1 MKTIINREDILGPLQ
16 NVIGAVER
24 RQTLPILGN
33 ILFRAN
39 DGVLT
44 ITATDLEIEMVAQVN
59 AAEMDSFQTTLPAR
73 KLLDI
78 CKALPDDSQ
87 IQFNIEEHK
96 VTLTSGRSRFTLAS
110 LPASEFPGLDDIDP
124 QQTFTIPQ

>member
-33 ILFRAN
+33 ILLRSSN
-39 DGVLT
+39 GLLT
-44 ITATDLEIEMVAQVN
+44 ITATDLEIEMVAQVK
-59 AAEMDSFQTTLPAR
+59 AQEGDSFQTTIPAR

-78 CKALPDDSQ
+78 CKALPEDSS
-87 IQFNIEEHK
+87 IQFDIEENK
-96 VTLTSGRSRFTLAS
+96 VTLHSGRSRFSLAS
-110 LPASEFPGLDDIDP
+110 LPANEFPVWMI
-124 QQTFTIPQ
+124 